1 MLAIFLALIFLGIAT
16 YVYLKLKRTSM
27 EGLIIPNTARIPDCF
42 TEQQRRAQ
50 MAQRAAQET
59 TAALSQQKH
68 AEMPEDMLDMAQ
80 SDAMKREEA
89 VTLKAARL
97 EQAAITLQRRARMR
111 SAEAALA
118 EARARMRAAEAALV
132 QVRAEEAELSKWSE
146 GASMLIQNYARR
158 WLEAQRLRR
167 LRAESV
173 YGRVRAHWLRM
184 SRRGRRLQR
193 LAIRWRALADAVLEA
208 PSGAPAGLPMH
219 EAVGGVWQVVWRSI
233 GSPAALRI
241 APPARLLTYTLL
253 CRVRLA
259 ALARRPRP
267 PRARRSSP
275 SGAFPTLAAEL
286 RAHTAQLRTQK
297 SLSYRSPSSPLASG
311 RWDSSSPD
319 LSRAAMAERTPPPRM
334 LLTDGSLNELRTSSM
349 DSEPIEAAPML
360 HSFRCSPDWSRSATA
375 VGSPEVRSRLPRT
388 SSLNAGVS
396 QLRTPSMDH
405 PRASARHC
413 LPPSDQTSMMPQAQ
427 RLPPPERRV
436 PAASSISGRATT
448 AHTTLVSTTVD
459 RSTLFADDDA
469 STPPAASSAGG
480 PHAGCSRVQPSAIRQ
495 APTLS
500 ECGGDASH
508 TSDASRTGAAM
519 PKGRAVPNVIVQPSS
534 RSRSEV
540 VQNRVPNVTALDV
553 GAGALIPSSGASASA
568 SSARRRRI
576 LEGTREGM
584 AAWVPSD
591 SMGQGGT
598 SGTKGQRSD
607 RSVPPAVLS
616 KGRSASVHV

>member
-1 MLAIFLALIFLGIAT
+1 
-16 YVYLKLKRTSM
+16 
-27 EGLIIPNTARIPDCF
+27 
-42 TEQQRRAQ
+42 
-50 MAQRAAQET
+50 
-59 TAALSQQKH
+59 
-68 AEMPEDMLDMAQ
+68 
-80 SDAMKREEA
+80 
-89 VTLKAARL
+89 
-97 EQAAITLQRRARMR
+97 
-111 SAEAALA
+111 
-118 EARARMRAAEAALV
+118 
-132 QVRAEEAELSKWSE
+132 
-146 GASMLIQNYARR
+146 
-158 WLEAQRLRR
+158 
-167 LRAESV
+167 
-173 YGRVRAHWLRM
+173 
-184 SRRGRRLQR
+184 
-193 LAIRWRALADAVLEA
+193 
-208 PSGAPAGLPMH
+208 
-219 EAVGGVWQVVWRSI
+219 
-233 GSPAALRI
+233 
-241 APPARLLTYTLL
+241 
-253 CRVRLA
+253 
-259 ALARRPRP
+259 
-267 PRARRSSP
+267 
-275 SGAFPTLAAEL
+275 
-286 RAHTAQLRTQK
+286 
-297 SLSYRSPSSPLASG
+297 
-311 RWDSSSPD
+311 
-319 LSRAAMAERTPPPRM
+319 
-334 LLTDGSLNELRTSSM
+334 
-349 DSEPIEAAPML
+349 ML

-495 APTLS
+495 SPTLS

-508 TSDASRTGAAM
+508 TSDASSTGAAM
-519 PKGRAVPNVIVQPSS
+519 PK
-534 RSRSEV
+534 V
-540 VQNRVPNVTALDV
+540 VQNRVPNVSALDV

-568 SSARRRRI
+568 SSARQRRI

-584 AAWVPSD
+584 AAWVSSD

-598 SGTKGQRSD
+598 SGIKGQRSD

>member
-1 MLAIFLALIFLGIAT
+1 M
-16 YVYLKLKRTSM
+16 K
-27 EGLIIPNTARIPDCF
+27 GLISPNAARITDSF

-50 MAQRAAQET
+50 MAQQAAQET
-59 TAALSQQKH
+59 TAAASQQKH
-68 AEMPEDMLDMAQ
+68 AETPGDRLDMAQ

-97 EQAAITLQRRARMR
+97 EQAATILQRRARMR
-111 SAEAALA
+111 AAEAALA

-132 QVRAEEAELSKWSE
+132 RVRAREAELSKLSE
-146 GASMLIQNYARR
+146 GAALLIQNYARR
-158 WLEAQRLRR
+158 WLEAQQLRQS
-167 LRAESV
+167 RAESV
-173 YGRVRAHWLRM
+173 NGRVRAHWLRM

-241 APPARLLTYTLL
+241 APPARLLKYTLL

-267 PRARRSSP
+267 RARRSSP
-275 SGAFPTLAAEL
+275 SGAFPTLAEL
-286 RAHTAQLRTQK
+286 RAHTAQLRAQK
-297 SLSYRSPSSPLASG
+297 SPSYRSPSSPLTSG

-319 LSRAAMAERTPPPRM
+319 LSRAAMADRTPPPRM
-334 LLTDGSLNELRTSSM
+334 LLTDGDLNELRVSSM

-388 SSLNAGVS
+388 PSLNAGVS

-413 LPPSDQTSMMPQAQ
+413 MPPHDQTSMMPQAQ

-436 PAASSISGRATT
+436 PAASSSSGRATT
-448 AHTTLVSTTVD
+448 ARTTLVSTTVD

-469 STPPAASSAGG
+469 PTPPAASSAGG

-495 APTLS
+495 APSLR
-500 ECGGDASH
+500 ECGGDASR
-508 TSDASRTGAAM
+508 TSDASSTGAAM

-540 VQNRVPNVTALDV
+540 VQNRVRNVTALDV

-568 SSARRRRI
+568 SSARQRRI

-584 AAWVPSD
+584 AAWVSSD

-598 SGTKGQRSD
+598 SGIKGQRSD

>member
-1 MLAIFLALIFLGIAT
+1 
-16 YVYLKLKRTSM
+16 
-27 EGLIIPNTARIPDCF
+27 
-42 TEQQRRAQ
+42 
-50 MAQRAAQET
+50 
-59 TAALSQQKH
+59 
-68 AEMPEDMLDMAQ
+68 
-80 SDAMKREEA
+80 
-89 VTLKAARL
+89 
-97 EQAAITLQRRARMR
+97 
-111 SAEAALA
+111 
-118 EARARMRAAEAALV
+118 
-132 QVRAEEAELSKWSE
+132 
-146 GASMLIQNYARR
+146 
-158 WLEAQRLRR
+158 
-167 LRAESV
+167 
-173 YGRVRAHWLRM
+173 
-184 SRRGRRLQR
+184 
-193 LAIRWRALADAVLEA
+193 
-208 PSGAPAGLPMH
+208 
-219 EAVGGVWQVVWRSI
+219 
-233 GSPAALRI
+233 
-241 APPARLLTYTLL
+241 
-253 CRVRLA
+253 
-259 ALARRPRP
+259 
-267 PRARRSSP
+267 
-275 SGAFPTLAAEL
+275 
-286 RAHTAQLRTQK
+286 
-297 SLSYRSPSSPLASG
+297 
-311 RWDSSSPD
+311 
-319 LSRAAMAERTPPPRM
+319 
-334 LLTDGSLNELRTSSM
+334 
-349 DSEPIEAAPML
+349 ML

-500 ECGGDASH
+500 ECGGDAS
-508 TSDASRTGAAM
+508 RTGAAM
-519 PKGRAVPNVIVQPSS
+519 SKGRAVPNVIVQPSS

-568 SSARRRRI
+568 SSARQRRI

-584 AAWVPSD
+584 AAWVSFD

-598 SGTKGQRSD
+598 SGIKGQRSD